1 MMMQAEEW
9 NELYPVGTRV
19 RYYPVADEPG
29 YVDTHTRS
37 VAWTLGSGHVV
48 VEVDGQTGGVSV
60 EHLVVAGQDDKKV
73 WIRDFNLLNEVHRH
87 EVALEWEKR
96 AKRLG
101 LSASRKEQTLA
112 EHTWEMRRV
121 VFEQAGKRTPPQR
134 TSHILYPAGP
144 IVIGYL
150 FGNKRPLDGMSDE
163 LLVEVAAW
171 CIEESVR
178 RDASYAALPQ
188 STVDWANAILER
200 RRAEQPRS
208 CSPQTSTERVKA
220 EAAARGPLPAS
231 IIGCWPGDETD
242 EELLQGLDELRR

>member
-48 VEVDGQTGGVSV
+48 VKVDGQTGGVSV
-60 EHLVVAGQDDKKV
+60 EHLVVAG
-73 WIRDFNLLNEVHRH
+73 
-87 EVALEWEKR
+87 
-96 AKRLG
+96 
-101 LSASRKEQTLA
+101 
-112 EHTWEMRRV
+112 
-121 VFEQAGKRTPPQR
+121 
-134 TSHILYPAGP
+134 P

-150 FGNKRPLDGMSDE
+150 FGDKRPLDGMSDE